1 MSKRGEALV
10 EKKMSAHL
18 YLPFFRHLGS
28 LLYHSTSLLL
38 VTDSLLAQLLFVN
51 GVDLLSIAFGISTK
65 PRPLGVGMGI
75 GYAGDIVE
83 SFS

>member
-1 MSKRGEALV
+1 MSKRGEALI
-10 EKKMSAHL
+10 ENKMRAHL

-51 GVDLLSIAFGISTK
+51 GVDLLLVAFSV
-65 PRPLGVGMGI
+65 PLHKCQKRC
-75 GYAGDIVE
+75 
-83 SFS
+83 FSMVRRI